1 MMVLCTKV
9 ISIAVTDHQLL
20 SPIINGT
27 NDVEMFENVLHQVAS
42 KYEKHSKSLYNDI
55 GGYHKF
61 H

>member
-9 ISIAVTDHQLL
+9 ISIAVIDQLL

-55 GGYHKF
+55 DGYHKF